1 MTLARPRTGGAA
13 TARRRAT
20 GGLVLGGTGLTCFVA
35 VAVLGPSPFEPALP
49 GGGPPFALD
58 ARPSPYLVVALV
70 VAGLTA
76 SAAGL
81 ALCLR
86 ATRAV
91 PVRPLLVAGLL
102 TAAVLAFLPPVGSS
116 DHLNYAGYGR
126 MAVTGHDPYAT
137 TADDLTGDPVA
148 GAAEEWRRTPSVYGP
163 VATAGQ
169 AVASW
174 IGGDSLRLTVFV
186 LSVMNVLA
194 FAGTALLLHRMARDD
209 KGRARA
215 ALLWTA
221 NPLVLYHLVAGAHND
236 VWAIAPM
243 VAALAV
249 FARPGRA
256 RTLLTG
262 VLVAVGAAVKLPA
275 ALVGGGPA
283 WLLLRRRRPAGLAAL
298 FGAAVVT
305 AAVLF
310 ALAGPHVFDQTG
322 RAGGMISLATPWHLV
337 RPFLG
342 RDVIKY
348 LAAATGI
355 ALALLLYRGLPV
367 SRDVPRDDP
376 RRVAAALLVG
386 WLFTAPYVLP
396 WYDGYGWALLALLP
410 LSRFDAALLV
420 HTFALSLA
428 YLPARK
434 PELIGLPDGLTWL
447 FTTLRPDV
455 IPCVLTIAALTVAV
469 LCVRRSPATAAPP
482 PRSAAP

>member
-1 MTLARPRTGGAA
+1 MARPRTDGA
-13 TARRRAT
+13 TTTRRRAAT
-20 GGLVLGGTGLTCFVA
+20 GGLVLGGTGLACVVVVA
-35 VAVLGPSPFEPALP
+35 FLGPSAFEPALP
-49 GGGPPFALD
+49 GGGPPFAL
-58 ARPSPYLVVALV
+58 AAHPSPYLVVALV

-76 SAAGL
+76 GAAGL

-86 ATRAV
+86 AAGEI

-137 TADDLTGDPVA
+137 TADDVPGDPVA

-169 AVASW
+169 AFASW
-174 IGGDSLRLTVFV
+174 IGGDSLRRTVFV
-186 LSVMNVLA
+186 LSAMNVLA
-194 FAGTALLLHRMARDD
+194 FALTALLLHRMARDD
-209 KGRARA
+209 KARTRA

-221 NPLVLYHLVAGAHND
+221 NPLVLYQLVAGAHND

-256 RTLLTG
+256 RTVLTG

-283 WLLLRRRRPAGLAAL
+283 WLLLRHRRAGLVAL
-298 FGAAVVT
+298 FGGAGVT

-337 RPFLG
+337 RPLLG

-355 ALALLLYRGLPV
+355 ALALLLYRGLPT
-367 SRDVPRDDP
+367 SKDVPRDDP
-376 RRVAAALLVG
+376 RRVAAALLLG

-420 HTFALSLA
+420 HTLALSVA

-455 IPCVLTIAALTVAV
+455 IPCVLTIAALTVAA
-469 LCVRRSPATAAPP
+469 LCARRSPGTESPQ
-482 PRSAAP
+482 RSSAAP